1 MPRKQRFKPSR
12 KPKPIPQ
19 NEEAMNGATPNNA
32 QAHNDNVASRPMSD
46 AMNDKRDHDS
56 LVEPDPDQQS
66 R

>member
-19 NEEAMNGATPNNA
+19 SEEPMNQNSA
-32 QAHNDNVASRPMSD
+32 QAHNDSATARPMAD
-46 AMNDKRDHDS
+46 TRDDNS
-56 LVEPDPDQQS
+56 TVEPDPDQQS

>member
-19 NEEAMNGATPNNA
+19 SEEAMTGATPNSA
-32 QAHNDNVASRPMSD
+32 QAHNDNAPARPMSGT
-46 AMNDKRDHDS
+46 RDDDS
-56 LVEPDPDQQS
+56 SVEPDPDQQS

>member
-19 NEEAMNGATPNNA
+19 TEAGSIP
-32 QAHNDNVASRPMSD
+32 QSSGLAHNDNAESRNQTSSR
-46 AMNDKRDHDS
+46 NDDS
-56 LVEPDPDQQS
+56 SVEPDPDQQS